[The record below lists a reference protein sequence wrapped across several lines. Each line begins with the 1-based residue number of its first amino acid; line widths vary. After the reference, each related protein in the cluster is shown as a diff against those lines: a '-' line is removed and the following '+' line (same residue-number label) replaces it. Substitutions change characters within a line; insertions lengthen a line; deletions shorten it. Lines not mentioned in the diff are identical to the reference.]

1 MSQFNKAISDIEAM
15 NSELKNVEEKIE
27 QKLKIINTYNSYIS
41 EELNSFKIKK
51 PASTSKTSVI
61 FGYNQDKNKIVGG
74 NFGIYGNTIYPAFV
88 KIPTDVFNYTTSTGS
103 VYKKSGIVEFYDRD
117 NTTQELSNKDT
128 KIAYADILKDDAV
141 KNADKIDIFKTFN
154 TNTITMAVQVA
165 SGLASINNSEFNMI
179 EINPYLP
186 GSFDIETI
194 RIYTVD
200 QYYKNDMIAA
210 DKVID
215 GVSKDTGAMRLS
227 LDKTYNMYRIE
238 FDIKLKYQ
246 NNGFPFGLKS
256 LHFYKA
262 DMDKKND
269 TVIVEID
276 KNDYIAS
283 VGQDITIV
291 TPEEEIKTT
300 AEKYGV
306 KYYMFYDNGVLQTPL
321 SNPISR
327 NITKFYAEIPLK
339 ESLVGVVFDS
349 IKLR

>member
-1 MSQFNKAISDIEAM
+1 MQQFNKAISDIDSM
-15 NSELKNVEEKIE
+15 NSELKTVESKIE
-27 QKLKIINTYNSYIS
+27 QKLNIISTYNTYIS
-41 EELNSFKIKK
+41 GEISDLKTKK
-51 PASTSKTSVI
+51 LGETNKTSVI

-74 NFGIYGNTIYPAFV
+74 NFGLYGNTIYPAFV
-88 KIPTDVFNYTTSTGS
+88 KIPSDVFNYNSATGS

-117 NTTQELSNKDT
+117 STTQELSNKDT
-128 KIAYADILKDDAV
+128 KIVYADILKDDAV
-141 KNADKIDIFKTFN
+141 KNADKTDVFKTFN
-154 TNTITMAVQVA
+154 TNRITLAVQVA
-165 SGLASINNSEFNMI
+165 SGLASINRSEFNMI

-186 GSFDIETI
+186 GSFDIEEI

-200 QYYKNDMIAA
+200 QYYKNDMLVP
-210 DKVID
+210 DKTIEDLYEDVGTSRIMVGD
-215 GVSKDTGAMRLS
+215 
-227 LDKTYNMYRIE
+227 TYNMYRVE
-238 FDIKLKYQ
+238 FDIKLKFQ

-262 DMDKKND
+262 DMDAEND

-283 VGQDITIV
+283 VGQDITIIK
-291 TPEEEIKTT
+291 PDGEENTT
-300 AEKYGV
+300 TDRYGV

-327 NITKFYAEIPLK
+327 NITKFYAEIPLR
-339 ESLVGVVFDS
+339 ESLTGIIFNS